1 VSTATDG
8 LIGMDKSDNSKL
20 IKALAEACD
29 AVGGVEKKGTN
40 EAQRYKYVKAADIA
54 KAIRHELFGR
64 GIVILQ
70 SEHEPDFVEVQLAPD
85 RDGKPRSTFE
95 VRICT
100 DYTLTDGVG
109 SVTLSGWGVARDSGD
124 KAIWKAKTGALKYFL
139 RGIGLI
145 PDEKEDPEYDKGEKP
160 ESRDEMG
167 EMDQDSHGVIRL
179 AGILEE
185 EKQSKDNFWYK
196 VRTLDE
202 DGRETLVYVVSPVA
216 SDSGRLA
223 ERVGWLVDLQVRPT
237 ETTKAGVFTLVK
249 VLNVRK
255 PVTSV
260 NPPSASPT
268 QTEQADLM
276 TSEIARPGPSCKECG
291 STFGIHKVTCPNF
304 RCKQCGATG
313 KSPDHHGGCPK
324 SVEQA
329 SGAPEPAPLF
339 EDDDNLTKIAC
350 HVTDTEKRTTKAK
363 KPYWLLQCAVEG
375 AGELP
380 VHVWDSKLF
389 DRAQALLG
397 KDATLGCRRSE
408 KDDKVYYALE
418 QIY

>member
-1 VSTATDG
+1 MTPTDG
-8 LIGMDKSDNSKL
+8 LIGMDKPDNSKL

-95 VRICT
+95 VRIRT
-100 DYTLTDGVG
+100 DYTLTDGIG

-160 ESRDEMG
+160 ESRDERG
-167 EMDQDSHGVIRL
+167 EMEQDSHGVIRL

-202 DGRETLVYVVSPVA
+202 EGRETVVYVVSPVA

-255 PVTSV
+255 PLPQ
-260 NPPSASPT
+260 NPPSAPTT
-268 QTEQADLM
+268 QT
-276 TSEIARPGPSCKECG
+276 
-291 STFGIHKVTCPNF
+291 
-304 RCKQCGATG
+304 
-313 KSPDHHGGCPK
+313 
-324 SVEQA
+324 EQA
-329 SGAPEPAPLF
+329 SGAPEPAPQTGGKTVSEKQVKRLWA
-339 EDDDNLTKIAC
+339 IATSRGVNKTAVVELC
-350 HVTDTEKRTTKAK
+350 GQYGAESPTELTTKA
-363 KPYWLLQCAVEG
+363 YNEV
-375 AGELP
+375 
-380 VHVWDSKLF
+380 V
-389 DRAQALLG
+389 
-397 KDATLGCRRSE
+397 TM
-408 KDDKVYYALE
+408 LE
-418 QIY
+418 QYIAPEDANV